1 MRTLAIALLALVS
14 TSTVF
19 AQDMTCTVNTD
30 GRSMDCN
37 KNNTPMPQST
47 AAANTDAAQGAS
59 DSLNNLGNALA
70 AARVRRAER
79 REAKDA
85 KMVAEC
91 APGVRGLSD
100 KQVKACSKWTAKQ

>member
-1 MRTLAIALLALVS
+1 MKTLKTLALVL
-14 TSTVF
+14 TLMGAAY
-19 AQDMTCTVNTD
+19 AQDMTCTVNPD

-47 AAANTDAAQGAS
+47 AAANTAAVQGAG

-91 APGVRGLSD
+91 APGMRGLSD